1 VDPSHLLQSNLAL
14 IEGIAMRVCRRAHVR
29 DADAEDFVASVKL
42 ALVEDDYAILRKYEG
57 RSSLS
62 TYLTIVIERL
72 MSDERMRTR
81 GRWHPSA
88 EAVRLGPAALLLE
101 AIVRRDRRTIDDAL
115 PLLRSVDPAITRE
128 SAEAM
133 LARLPERRPRP
144 AAIPLDSA
152 PPAALATGASADAGA
167 LESEARSVGERA
179 ARVVRATLASFALED
194 RAIVRF
200 RFGLEMNV
208 SDISRML
215 RLPQRPLYRRI
226 ESLLQ
231 KLRGALAEAGVKETE
246 AGDLFERAAVDEFD
260 FGLSDMENNGVRQ
273 SKPPKTATTTREST

>member
-1 VDPSHLLQSNLAL
+1 MDPSTLLQSNLAL
-14 IEGIAMRVCRRAHVR
+14 VEAIAARVCRRAYVR

-57 RSSLS
+57 RSALS

-72 MSDERMRTR
+72 MSDERMRAR

-101 AIVRRDRRTIDDAL
+101 AVVRRDRRTIDDAL

-128 SAEAM
+128 AAEAM
-133 LARLPERRPRP
+133 LESLPERRPRP
-144 AAIPLDSA
+144 TPVDLDSA
-152 PPAALATGASADAGA
+152 PPSALATPASADAGA
-167 LESEARSVGERA
+167 LAAESRTVADKA
-179 ARVVRATLASFALED
+179 AHVVRATLASFTLED
-194 RAIVRF
+194 RSIVRF
-200 RFGLEMNV
+200 RFGMDMNV
-208 SDISRML
+208 SEISRML

-231 KLRGALAEAGVKETE
+231 KLRSALVAAGVRESE
-246 AGDLFERAAVDEFD
+246 VQDLIERAALDEID
-260 FGLSDMENNGVRQ
+260 FGLSEVEMNGVRQ
-273 SKPPKTATTTREST
+273 SKHAETM

>member
-1 VDPSHLLQSNLAL
+1 VDPSNLLESNLAL
-14 IEGIAMRVCRRAHVR
+14 VEGIAARVCRRARVH
-29 DADAEDFVASVKL
+29 DADAEDFIATVKL

-57 RSSLS
+57 RSALA

-81 GRWHPSA
+81 GRWHPST
-88 EAVRLGPAALLLE
+88 EAVRQGPAALLLE

-115 PLLRSVDPAITRE
+115 PLLHSVDPTITRDAAVE
-128 SAEAM
+128 L
-133 LARLPERRPRP
+133 LARLPERKPRP
-144 AAIPLDSA
+144 AEIDLESA
-152 PPAALATGASADAGA
+152 PPAALATGKSADTEA
-167 LESEARSVGERA
+167 LASEARSLTQKA
-179 ARVVRATLASFALED
+179 ADIVRVTLSQLALED

-226 ESLLQ
+226 ESLLL
-231 KLRGALAEAGVKETE
+231 KLRAALVAAGVKESE
-246 AGDLFERAAVDEFD
+246 AEDIFARAAIDEID
-260 FGLSDMENNGVRQ
+260 LGLADMEMNDLRQ
-273 SKPPKTATTTREST
+273 SNGSRTAAAAQEKT

>member
-1 VDPSHLLQSNLAL
+1 
-14 IEGIAMRVCRRAHVR
+14 MRVCRRARVR
-29 DADAEDFVASVKL
+29 DADADDFIASVKL

-57 RSSLS
+57 RASLT

-72 MSDERMRTR
+72 MSDQRMRTR

-115 PLLRSVDPAITRE
+115 PALRAVDPSITRE

-133 LARLPERRPRP
+133 LARLPERKPRP
-144 AAIPLDSA
+144 ATIDLESA
-152 PPAALATGASADAGA
+152 PPAELATATSADSRALASDARA
-167 LESEARSVGERA
+167 VAERA
-179 ARVVRATLASFALED
+179 ARVVRTTLASFSIED

-200 RFGLEMNV
+200 RFGLEMNISEV
-208 SDISRML
+208 SRML

-231 KLRGALAEAGVKETE
+231 RLRGALVEAGVQDSE
-246 AGDLFERAAVDEFD
+246 AREIFERVAVDEID
-260 FGLSDMENNGVRQ
+260 FGITDPEISSIRQ
-273 SKPPKTATTTREST
+273 SNQPETATEST

>member
-1 VDPSHLLQSNLAL
+1 MDPSTLLQSNLAL
-14 IEGIAMRVCRRAHVR
+14 VEGIAARVCRRAR
-29 DADAEDFVASVKL
+29 MYDADAEDFIASVKL

-57 RSSLS
+57 RASLA

-81 GRWHPSA
+81 GRWHPST

-101 AIVRRDRRTIDDAL
+101 TIVRRDHRTIDDAL
-115 PLLRSVDPAITRE
+115 PLLRSVDPAVTRE
-128 SAEAM
+128 AAVAL

-144 AAIPLDSA
+144 APVDLDRA
-152 PPAALATGASADAGA
+152 PPAALATQAGADAGA
-167 LESEARSVGERA
+167 LEAEARSLTQKA
-179 ARVVRATLASFALED
+179 AQVVRVTLASFTLED
-194 RAIVRF
+194 RSIVRF

-226 ESLLQ
+226 EALMQ
-231 KLRGALAEAGVKETE
+231 KLRRALIAAGVKESE
-246 AGDLFERAAVDEFD
+246 AQDILAHAAVDEIDLGF
-260 FGLSDMENNGVRQ
+260 SETEMNEVRR
-273 SKPPKTATTTREST
+273 SKQREREAAARETT

>member
-1 VDPSHLLQSNLAL
+1 MDPSTLLQSNLAL
-14 IEGIAMRVCRRAHVR
+14 VEGIAARVCRRARVH
-29 DADAEDFVASVKL
+29 DADAEDFIASVKL

-57 RSSLS
+57 RASLS

-81 GRWHPSA
+81 GRWHPST

-128 SAEAM
+128 AAEAM

-144 AAIPLDSA
+144 AAVDLESA
-152 PPAALATGASADAGA
+152 PPAALATHASADAKA
-167 LESEARSVGERA
+167 LASEARSLAVKA
-179 ARVVRATLASFALED
+179 ALIIRATLASFTLED

-200 RFGLEMNV
+200 RFGLEMNI

-231 KLRGALAEAGVKETE
+231 KLRGALVAAGVKESE
-246 AGDLFERAAVDEFD
+246 AQDILERAAIDEID
-260 FGLSDMENNGVRQ
+260 FGLSEMEMNGARQ
-273 SKPPKTATTTREST
+273 SKQPETAATARETT

>member
-1 VDPSHLLQSNLAL
+1 MDPSTLLQSNLAL
-14 IEGIAMRVCRRAHVR
+14 VEGIAARVCRRARVH
-29 DADAEDFVASVKL
+29 DADAEDFIASVKL

-57 RSSLS
+57 RASLS

-81 GRWHPSA
+81 GRWHPST

-101 AIVRRDRRTIDDAL
+101 AIVRRDHRTIDDAL
-115 PLLRSVDPAITRE
+115 PLLRSIDPAITRE
-128 SAEAM
+128 TAEAL

-144 AAIPLDSA
+144 AAVDLDSA
-152 PPAALATGASADAGA
+152 PPNALATNSSADASA
-167 LESEARSVGERA
+167 LASEARSLAVKA
-179 ARVVRATLASFALED
+179 ALIIRATLASFTLED

-215 RLPQRPLYRRI
+215 RLPQRPLYRRL

-231 KLRGALAEAGVKETE
+231 RLRGALLAAGVKESE
-246 AGDLFERAAVDEFD
+246 AQDILERAAIDEID
-260 FGLSDMENNGVRQ
+260 FGLSEMEMNGARQ
-273 SKPPKTATTTREST
+273 SKQPETATTARETT